1 MLWSTDRP
9 CVQVNC
15 LNCLPTKCAFEG
27 SLVLRSGFW
36 VTIRLSSLHCV
47 LMRRSSYTNLLVR
60 NLLDEN
66 FQIYVKLVDTSIL
79 CLFADPACIT
89 LWPVIYWI
97 FYKPINLF
105 CLLSFAGAACT
116 IYELYVFLQVDSM
129 QMLCIWMLMGVGL
142 IIFTLPFIY
151 YAYLLPAVNAEYDK
165 WYFRRSFQKLFDW
178 QEIVKSEDRL
188 NCCTFL

>member
-1 MLWSTDRP
+1 MF
-9 CVQVNC
+9 V
-15 LNCLPTKCAFEG
+15 
-27 SLVLRSGFW
+27 
-36 VTIRLSSLHCV
+36 
-47 LMRRSSYTNLLVR
+47 
-60 NLLDEN
+60 
-66 FQIYVKLVDTSIL
+66 
-79 CLFADPACIT
+79 ADPACIT